1 MIGNIIKSTG
11 SWYLIRNG
19 KGEIFNSRLRGKF
32 KLSNH
37 KLSNPLATGDKVEF
51 DEDKDYLGSYIINK
65 ILPRKLFNKKVHQK
79 KNNGHIIASNIN
91 QAIIISS

>member
-11 SWYLIRNG
+11 SWYLIRND

-37 KLSNPLATGDKVEF
+37 KLSLE
-51 DEDKDYLGSYIINK
+51 E
-65 ILPRKLFNKKVHQK
+65 
-79 KNNGHIIASNIN
+79 
-91 QAIIISS
+91 IISSLELLDFS